1 MASGAILGQFFICIC
16 LGQSAGTEKDWTPLF
31 NGKNYAGFNFWIPNG
46 PEETFLIE
54 NGCMAIRGYRAG
66 YAYTIKKYRNYE
78 LRYQWRFIRPADLK
92 NDAEFKGNS
101 GVFLHLSRI
110 LKEWP
115 RSVEAEGRYA
125 EMGKLIAYEKVKGEF
140 KDYPQA
146 RQAAMKPVGEW
157 NANVIVCKEGHIS
170 VTINGKL
177 IAEGQLEE
185 ESKTNPWEGFIGFQA
200 QGADIDYKDIQMR
213 ERP

>member
-1 MASGAILGQFFICIC
+1 MLSLAILCQALLCIGFSQSSGADK
-16 LGQSAGTEKDWTPLF
+16 EWRVLF

-54 NGCMAIRGYRAG
+54 NSCMAIRGHRAG
-66 YAYTIKKYRNYE
+66 YAYTTKKYRNYE
-78 LRYQWRFIRPADLK
+78 LQYEWRFLRPPDLK
-92 NDAEFKGNS
+92 SDAEFKGNS

-115 RSVEAEGRYA
+115 RSMEVEGKYA

-146 RQAAMKPVGEW
+146 RQSAMKPVGQW
-157 NANVIVCKEGHIS
+157 NTNLIICKEGHIS

-177 IAEGQLEE
+177 IAEGQLSEE
-185 ESKTNPWEGFIGFQA
+185 TKTNPWEGFIGFQA
-200 QGADIDYKDIQMR
+200 QGADIDYKNIRLR
-213 ERP
+213 EMQ

>member
-1 MASGAILGQFFICIC
+1 MTFATLAISFLGICFA
-16 LGQSAGTEKDWTPLF
+16 QSADAGKDWTPLF

-66 YAYTIKKYRNYE
+66 YAYTEKKYRNYE
-78 LRYQWRFIRPADLK
+78 LSYEWRFLRPPDLK
-92 NDAEFKGNS
+92 SDAEFRGNS
-101 GVFLHLSRI
+101 GVFVHLSRI

-115 RSVEAEGRYA
+115 RSVEVEGKYA

-146 RQAAMKPVGEW
+146 RAAAMKPVGEW
-157 NANVIVCKEGHIS
+157 NTNLITCKEGHIA
-170 VTINGKL
+170 VMINGKL
-177 IAEGQLEE
+177 IAEGQLSEE
-185 ESKTNPWEGFIGFQA
+185 TKTNPWEGFIGFQA
-200 QGADIDYKDIQMR
+200 QGADIDYKNIRVREMR
-213 ERP
+213 